1 MLGMGRQRWRE
12 LCAQPAETQQSL
24 TLQAVQSEE
33 PLDTP
38 RGRAVHSNLD
48 NTPGENSHDGEPIMM
63 SGLNEPGRGCVTRII
78 LYTAEVSSL
87 ILFSSNERELQVY
100 IFIYIHIYCNY
111 MYIFGDEHGV
121 RWQWFGLEG
130 KFTPKTQ

>member
-12 LCAQPAETQQSL
+12 LCAQPAETRQSL

-63 SGLNEPGRGCVTRII
+63 SGLNE
-78 LYTAEVSSL
+78 L
-87 ILFSSNERELQVY
+87 
-100 IFIYIHIYCNY
+100 
-111 MYIFGDEHGV
+111 GV
-121 RWQWFGLEG
+121 AV
-130 KFTPKTQ
+130 